1 MKLNFIYNERKCD
14 QVHIPPVHPHTP
26 KTLDN
31 AAYHVRH
38 CNALVLEQ
46 LDRLSVIIEYT

>member
-1 MKLNFIYNERKCD
+1 MKLNLIYNERKSD

-31 AAYHVRH
+31 AEYHERY

-46 LDRLSVIIEYT
+46 SDRKS